1 MSTPIFWWSFAAML
15 VLLELLTGTVYLL
28 MVAIGFAAGGIA
40 AHFGLQD
47 SSQLL
52 IAGLVC
58 GAATLGWHSM
68 RTRRSEPSPEEDK
81 SMQMDIGETVEVQAW
96 EPNGTARVFYRGAE
110 WNVKSSEAAPKGN
123 HLPTGPHRI
132 IAVRGSSLIVSYA
145 KTSAANPGATSAADP
160 AATSS
165 TTSI

>member
-1 MSTPIFWWSFAAML
+1 MSTPIFWWSLAAIL

-58 GAATLGWHSM
+58 GAATLGWHLL
-68 RTRRSEPSPEEDK
+68 RTRRKEPASQADK
-81 SMQMDIGETVEVQAW
+81 NVQMDIGETVEVRAW
-96 EPNGTARVFYRGAE
+96 ESNGTARVMYRGAE
-110 WNVKSSEAAPKGN
+110 WSVQSSERASVGN
-123 HLPTGPHRI
+123 LLSTGPHRI
-132 IAVRGSSLIVSYA
+132 IEVQGNTLIVAPS
-145 KTSAANPGATSAADP
+145 KTFSTAP
-160 AATSS
+160 AAASP
-165 TTSI
+165 TTNG